1 MAKDSLTNFA
11 NTLYSEAAKQKQAE
25 AEKLEKEKAHT
36 LAEADAA
43 AERRF
48 EKEIK
53 AYETGLEYEVKID
66 ISRREAELSK
76 MLRNN
81 RAAAAEEVFA
91 AAEDSLAEFVET
103 DKYEAYLKRRFA
115 EVAPAFSEGETV
127 CTARE
132 CDAGLIE
139 RVCPIDSIKFESAP
153 DNIIGGFTLK
163 NDTLK
168 IMADCTL
175 KSELDKQ
182 KNSFYKLSG
191 LVID

>member
-25 AEKLEKEKAHT
+25 AEKLENEKARV
-36 LAEADAA
+36 LAEADLAA
-43 AERRF
+43 KHRF

-53 AYETGLEYEVKID
+53 TYETGLEYEVKID

-81 RAAAAEEVFA
+81 RAAAAKEVFA
-91 AAEDSLAEFVET
+91 AAADRLAEFVGT
-103 DKYEAYLKRRFA
+103 DKYEAYLKRRFS
-115 EVAPAFSEGETV
+115 EVAPAFSAGETV
-127 CTARE
+127 CTARD
-132 CDAGLIE
+132 CDAELIM
-139 RVCPIDSIKFESAP
+139 RVCPIKGVKLEGAP
-153 DNIIGGFTLK
+153 EDIIGGFTLK